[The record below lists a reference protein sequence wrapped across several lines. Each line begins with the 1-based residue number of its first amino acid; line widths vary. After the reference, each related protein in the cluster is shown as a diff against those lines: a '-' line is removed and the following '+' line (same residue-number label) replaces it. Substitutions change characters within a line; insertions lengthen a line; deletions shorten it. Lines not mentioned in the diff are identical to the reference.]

1 MARNPSPNLILNLT
15 LTLTLFLLHLPS
27 LSPSPS
33 PSPSPPPARF
43 RAHSSTVNPVNHPQP
58 SQDTSIDR
66 RQPSWSTTVNRAPPA
81 ARIQP
86 DKERIKRKL
95 NFGEKVGVWFA
106 IVAGA
111 MQFVFVGFL
120 AIKRWQ
126 LGRIERGFRERVRD
140 SHVV

>member
-1 MARNPSPNLILNLT
+1 MARNHSPNLILNLT

-27 LSPSPS
+27 LAFSPSPS
-33 PSPSPPPARF
+33 PSPSPTPRNF
-43 RAHSSTVNPVNHPQP
+43 KSHSSTVNPVNHPPP
-58 SQDTSIDR
+58 SSQGTSIDR
-66 RQPSWSTTVNRAPPA
+66 ALPA
-81 ARIQP
+81 ARIQH
-86 DKERIKRKL
+86 DKERNKRKL

-126 LGRIERGFRERVRD
+126 LGRTERGFRERDRD